1 MTKNKLT
8 IADVWDYDDPRDV
21 PAYSVTEAAHYLCMP
36 KTTVRAWVAG
46 TKYRSRGGGKRSFKQ
61 VLELPKPG
69 HALLSFFNLVE
80 AHALRS
86 LRNVH
91 GIELPRIR
99 RALEFVK
106 QEFGWERPLI
116 QKGFMTDG
124 VSLFVEHLGKIIDV
138 AAEGQIVIREVM
150 AHLERIEWEQSI
162 AARLYP
168 FTRLNG
174 LDAPKSV
181 FIDPRYSF
189 GRPILKDSRIATAVI
204 AERYKAG
211 DSIDELAKD
220 YGCTRLDIE
229 EGVRCEL
236 RIQAAA

>member
-1 MTKNKLT
+1 MTKSKLN
-8 IADVWDYDDPRDV
+8 IADVWNYSDPRDV
-21 PAYSVTEAAHYLCMP
+21 PAYSVSEAAHYLCMP

-46 TKYRSRGGGKRSFKQ
+46 TKYRSRTGGKRSFKQ
-61 VLELPKPG
+61 VIDLPKSE

-86 LRNVH
+86 LRIVH

-99 RALEFVK
+99 RALDFVR
-106 QEFGWERPLI
+106 QRFGWERPLI
-116 QKGFMTDG
+116 HQGFMTDG
-124 VSLFVEHLGKIIDV
+124 VSLFVENLGKIIDI
-138 AAEGQIVIREVM
+138 AADGQIVIREVM
-150 AHLERIEWEQSI
+150 AHLERIEWEHSI

-174 LDAPKSV
+174 RSAPKSV

-211 DSIDELAKD
+211 DSIDDLAKD